1 MKCIKSRSIEIRRVE
16 YVFSFQFF
24 LFFFCSTIRLESGN
38 TPTSGSHNFS
48 LRWCKKKK
56 RKETRTFYMS
66 KNKKFNTRINR
77 KIVLLENGWKLVS
90 RCINVSLKSQR
101 RKVERRYSN
110 CACNLAKHGG
120 TRKEKKIEILNS
132 IARMYVY
139 IYISIQC
146 NSKYRNLCTGSCVFG
161 TRLIRKLWYTIGR
174 FRESYVRL
182 CRYPLV
188 LQLGNNWLIRVYI
201 LHHINGFTFC
211 GQKPC
216 IV

>member
-1 MKCIKSRSIEIRRVE
+1 MKCIESRSIEIRRVE

-132 IARMYVY
+132 IARMYIY
-139 IYISIQC
+139 IYIYLF
-146 NSKYRNLCTGSCVFG
+146 NVTEN
-161 TRLIRKLWYTIGR
+161 IGI
-174 FRESYVRL
+174 YVREVVCL
-182 CRYPLV
+182 E
-188 LQLGNNWLIRVYI
+188 RV
-201 LHHINGFTFC
+201 
-211 GQKPC
+211 
-216 IV
+216 